1 MPCAVRSEPARA
13 TRARGPATR
22 ALRLVI
28 GRVLLLAVL
37 LAGVFV
43 AMTFLPRDAAQ
54 ATIDRGAS
62 EAAVAMRRAQLG
74 LDQPLAQRF
83 ARWMSGLVVGDLGTT
98 ARDRPVAQV
107 VLAALPGTVVLAG
120 LALGLTVLVSVAV
133 ACVAALRPAGWF
145 DRVTGSTATLTLALP
160 EFVVGTVLVLVLA
173 LWAGLVPAVAIT
185 GTDGSVPARVLI
197 LPVLAVAIPQIGW
210 NVRLVR
216 AALADEADAPHVDA
230 ARLDGLSRRALLL
243 RHLLPGALPTIAATA
258 VTSVGLLLGGAVVVE
273 AIFNYPGVGA
283 VLAQAIQDR
292 DAPLVA
298 GVVALTG
305 AMILALLLAA
315 DAVRAW
321 ATWGVA

>member
-1 MPCAVRSEPARA
+1 
-13 TRARGPATR
+13 
-22 ALRLVI
+22 
-28 GRVLLLAVL
+28 
-37 LAGVFV
+37 
-43 AMTFLPRDAAQ
+43 
-54 ATIDRGAS
+54 
-62 EAAVAMRRAQLG
+62 
-74 LDQPLAQRF
+74 
-83 ARWMSGLVVGDLGTT
+83 VG
-98 ARDRPVAQV
+98 
-107 VLAALPGTVVLAG
+107 
-120 LALGLTVLVSVAV
+120 
-133 ACVAALRPAGWF
+133 
-145 DRVTGSTATLTLALP
+145 
-160 EFVVGTVLVLVLA
+160 
-173 LWAGLVPAVAIT
+173 
-185 GTDGSVPARVLI
+185 
-197 LPVLAVAIPQIGW
+197 AVAIPQIGW
-210 NVRLVR
+210 NVRMVR

-258 VTSVGLLLGGAVVVE
+258 VTSVGLLLGGALVVE